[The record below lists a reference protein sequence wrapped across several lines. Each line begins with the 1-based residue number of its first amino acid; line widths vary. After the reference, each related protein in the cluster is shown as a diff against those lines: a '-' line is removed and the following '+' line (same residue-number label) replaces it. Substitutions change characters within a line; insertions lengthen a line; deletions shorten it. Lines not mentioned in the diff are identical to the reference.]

1 MNLKEFI
8 RDNPNRKLILLWLD
22 NNGEVQAD
30 YNYPNQF
37 TDQAKSMMN
46 MEVMETQT
54 FDEEDWIEVWLK

>member
-1 MNLKEFI
+1 MNLKEFVKK
-8 RDNPNRKLILLWLD
+8 NPKRKLILLWFD
-22 NNGEVQAD
+22 ANGEVQAD

-37 TDQAKSMMN
+37 TEKAMSMMD

>member
-37 TDQAKSMMN
+37 TEKAQSMMD

-54 FDEEDWIEVWLK
+54 FDEEDWTEVWLK